1 MAEKSFFSV
10 IIFVRNEGLPM
21 KTVVVG
27 ISGGVDSSVAAIL
40 LKNQGYNVI
49 GLFMRNWDSTLNN
62 DFLGNPNLN
71 NNICPQEED
80 YNDAVKVCKKIGI
93 PLHRIDFV
101 KEYWNY
107 VFTYFLDELKKGRT
121 PNPDVMCNK
130 YIKFDMFAKKARELG
145 ADYIATGHYAR
156 MIDGKLYKGK
166 DLNKDQTY
174 FLSQV
179 SKEQLKNVLFPVGE
193 LEKSEVRKIAHKYD
207 LITADKKDSTGI
219 CFIGER
225 NFKHFLENYLPN
237 NPGDIVDIET
247 GKVLGKHV
255 GLMYYTIGQRRG
267 LNIGGTKDRLFVVKK
282 DLNKNVLYVASGD
295 ESKYLISYSAIIED
309 VNLLDD
315 LPYECNAKFRYR
327 QKDNKV
333 FVTKLDDGNLLVKYP
348 DGVRAVTPGQACVF
362 YNGDECLGGGIIKE
376 VLDSRN

>member
-80 YNDAVKVCKKIGI
+80 YNDAVKVCEKIGI
-93 PLHRIDFV
+93 PLHRVDFV
-101 KEYWNY
+101 KEYWDY

-193 LEKSEVRKIAHKYD
+193 LEKSEVRKIAYEYD

-333 FVTKLDDGNLLVKYP
+333 FVTKLEDGNLLVKYP

>member
-10 IIFVRNEGLPM
+10 IIYVRNEGLPM

-130 YIKFDMFAKKARELG
+130 YIKFDMFAKKARDLG

-166 DLNKDQTY
+166 DSNKDQTY

-247 GKVLGKHV
+247 GKVLGRHV

-333 FVTKLDDGNLLVKYP
+333 FVTKLEDGNLLVKYP

-376 VLDSRN
+376 VLDIRN

>member
-10 IIFVRNEGLPM
+10 IIYVRNEGLPM

-156 MIDGKLYKGK
+156 MIDDKLYKGK

-247 GKVLGKHV
+247 GKVLGRHV

-333 FVTKLDDGNLLVKYP
+333 FVTKLEDGNLLVKYP